1 MSIICEPYSFF
12 SYRSSTLKYQ
22 APVFRHTDS
31 DRAAHQSHIAPAR
44 RWFLFMEPT
53 PFVVDNGSYNI
64 KAGFAASKNPKKY
77 RNTLARSRDG
87 RIHISN
93 DYVNQTQHYSGLVF
107 KRPFDQGHLTTWEVE
122 KPIWD
127 YCFDDVGTSEF
138 EALLCSLV
146 LTETPFQLP
155 QLSINTDQ
163 IVFEE
168 YGFSQYYRCTPAS
181 LVPWIDGS
189 GSPAD
194 FQVVIDAG
202 YNATWIIPIIYQNVY
217 WKGVKKLPVGGH
229 LLNGLLREMVSFRHY
244 DILDEPILVNTIK
257 EQTCFLATDYQK
269 TLRNHKKYSCNF
281 VLPDFKTTATGY
293 VVKDGASPPTDAQ
306 SLTLSDERFSVP
318 EALYHPEIIF
328 DNVSTSNTLL
338 QLTPFKNLPDLV
350 VECIM
355 ACPVAAQPLLLANI
369 HIVGGSSLLPNF
381 KLRLH
386 SELVKELPL
395 DWFVQLKEH
404 EKIAPDERPWHGAV
418 KLTESDIFEKIS
430 ISKQEYF
437 EHGSNWCQKQFGFRN
452 L

>member
-1 MSIICEPYSFF
+1 MASIP
-12 SYRSSTLKYQ
+12 L
-22 APVFRHTDS
+22 
-31 DRAAHQSHIAPAR
+31 
-44 RWFLFMEPT
+44 
-53 PFVVDNGSYNI
+53 VVDNGSYNI
-64 KAGFAASKNPKKY
+64 KAGPTSSKRPQKF
-77 RNTLARSRDG
+77 RNTLSRTRDG

-93 DYVNQTQHYSGLVF
+93 DYIRQTQHYSGLVF
-107 KRPFDQGHLTTWEVE
+107 KRPFDQGHLTTWETE

-127 YCFDDVGTSEF
+127 YAFDNLDGSEF
-138 EALLCSLV
+138 DALLHSLI

-181 LVPWIDGS
+181 LIPWLEGAEK
-189 GSPAD
+189 PAD
-194 FQVVIDAG
+194 FEVVVDCG
-202 YNATWIIPIIYQNVY
+202 YNATWIMPIIYQNVY
-217 WKGVKKLPVGGH
+217 WKGVKKLPVGGN
-229 LLNGLLREMVSFRHY
+229 LLNGLLREMVLFRHY

-257 EQTCFLATDYQK
+257 EQTCFLATDYSK
-269 TLRNHKKYSCNF
+269 TLRNHRDHACQF

-293 VVKDGASPPTDAQ
+293 LVKDGTEAPADVQ

-318 EALYHPEIIF
+318 EALYRPEIIF
-328 DNVSTSNTLL
+328 DNVSTSNQLL
-338 QLTPFKNLPDLV
+338 QTTPFKNLADLV

-355 ACPVAAQPLLLANI
+355 SCPATAQPLLLANI
-369 HIVGGSSLLPNF
+369 HIVGGTSQLPNF

-395 DWFVQLKEH
+395 DWFVKLKEH
-404 EKIAPDERPWHGAV
+404 EHIAPDERAWHGGVQLSEA
-418 KLTESDIFEKIS
+418 EIFEKIS
-430 ISKQEYF
+430 ITKQEYF